1 MRPKKIKWAPLE
13 DGTEDNEAHLLSAEE
28 DDGLR
33 ARLRAREK
41 PRLSVIKVIIFTLWT
56 VAAFAVGHFTDPSW
70 REAKWGSFENG
81 FVEERVVAPADIFE
95 LTQTVFTGGVDF
107 TPDGEEILGPS
118 LYVGEPSPEIDAAW
132 DAIIGG
138 RTHYFSIS
146 KEEAVALWGKD
157 AHRYKDRPQG
167 GFTGTLDL
175 FHCLHCLNQLRKALR
190 RDIYPEEKYRGMV
203 HQYHCIDHLRQVI
216 QCQATSVISPT
227 EWHEHRGQYVAPKQ
241 LHTCRNFE
249 KIQQFS
255 QARWNGTIAKPRFP
269 H

>member
-167 GFTGTLDL
+167 GFTGTPL
-175 FHCLHCLNQLRKALR
+175 
-190 RDIYPEEKYRGMV
+190 YRS
-203 HQYHCIDHLRQVI
+203 LK
-216 QCQATSVISPT
+216 TSDTMSSNFCHFPY
-227 EWHEHRGQYVAPKQ
+227 RVARASWP
-241 LHTCRNFE
+241 
-249 KIQQFS
+249 
-255 QARWNGTIAKPRFP
+255 ARWNGTIAKPRFP